1 MVLVEMGTTI
11 MGWEIKLNG
20 DRTMMQRR
28 MDKPFLEWGG
38 GEGGEIFMFL
48 PFFRLFLRRKEKP
61 GEGIIRTHALL
72 FFRTSF

>member
-20 DRTMMQRR
+20 V
-28 MDKPFLEWGG
+28 
-38 GEGGEIFMFL
+38 EGGEIFMFL

-61 GEGIIRTHALL
+61 GEGIIRTHARTA
-72 FFRTSF
+72 FFFGPAFEEEVWTA